1 MNRKIVGR
9 NRVRIIGGQFRRR
22 FISFPDQQGLR
33 PTPDRVKETLFNWL
47 GQELYGM
54 HCLDLFAGS
63 GSLGFE
69 AASRGA
75 ARVVMV
81 DRTKP
86 VLAALEEN
94 RKLLGANQVEIVAG
108 DARHFVRGCSGLFDL
123 IFLDPPFDSALLAEV
138 LPDLARILKPGGR
151 VYAECAHW
159 PPLDG
164 WSILRE
170 GRAGLV
176 SYALMEAAD
185 LSSLATPS
193 VQCQNL

>member
-22 FISFPDQQGLR
+22 LISFPDQQGLR

-54 HCLDLFAGS
+54 RCLDLFAGS

-81 DRTKP
+81 ERTKP

-94 RKLLGANQVEIVAG
+94 RKLLGASQVEIVAG
-108 DARHFVRGCSGLFDL
+108 DARHFVRGCSETFDL

-138 LPDLARILKPGGR
+138 LPDLARILKPSGR
-151 VYAECAHW
+151 IYAECAHW
-159 PPLDG
+159 PSLDG

-176 SYALMEAAD
+176 SYALMEASD
-185 LSSLATPS
+185 LSSLAAPS

>member
-1 MNRKIVGR
+1 
-9 NRVRIIGGQFRRR
+9 
-22 FISFPDQQGLR
+22 
-33 PTPDRVKETLFNWL
+33 
-47 GQELYGM
+47 M

-123 IFLDPPFDSALLAEV
+123 IFRPAV
-138 LPDLARILKPGGR
+138 
-151 VYAECAHW
+151 
-159 PPLDG
+159 
-164 WSILRE
+164 
-170 GRAGLV
+170 
-176 SYALMEAAD
+176 
-185 LSSLATPS
+185 
-193 VQCQNL
+193 